1 MEKEWVFVCKPE
13 SNYDGDTFKLEID
26 LGFALKHYVTIRLHS
41 VDTPELRGGTDLT
54 KALGKLARDKA
65 EEFITKSNIV
75 SFISKQWGG
84 KYGRP
89 TGDLVC
95 DRKSLTDYLISHR
108 MGVPYDGSDR
118 TKILDLHKENAEWHE
133 AEGNLDEYL
142 K

>member
-1 MEKEWVFVCKPE
+1 MTVTH
-13 SNYDGDTFKLEID
+13 SNLKSI

-65 EEFITKSNIV
+65 EEFIVKSNVV

-95 DRKSLTDYLISHR
+95 DRKITNRLSDF
-108 MGVPYDGSDR
+108 PQDGSS
-118 TKILDLHKENAEWHE
+118 I
-133 AEGNLDEYL
+133 
-142 K
+142 